1 VPPTPPL
8 PPASQPPLLLPF
20 FPPSEDL
27 CVNIRGR
34 RYGGPEQYVQV
45 AIFLLPFFARY
56 ISSHCW
62 IRADFFWMLVSA
74 LYYIWIYYSMIFRT
88 ILGSKVRGH
97 SGRGKSAQDFTGIQK
112 ENFKMRA
119 SRERIWRVNYPN
131 YFLSKSYSLFYI
143 VPQLLCTSFLFPDF
157 FDLILLWWLTNI

>member
-1 VPPTPPL
+1 MFTVVQDPLPVLQSSEETTTTTETSSTSGSPSTVPPTPPL

-45 AIFLLPFFARY
+45 TIFLLPFFARY

-74 LYYIWIYYSMIFRT
+74 LHGSLKIISHLDLLFDDISYYIRQQSRRAQRTRKKRARLYRYS
-88 ILGSKVRGH
+88 K
-97 SGRGKSAQDFTGIQK
+97 
-112 ENFKMRA
+112 
-119 SRERIWRVNYPN
+119 RE
-131 YFLSKSYSLFYI
+131 L
-143 VPQLLCTSFLFPDF
+143 
-157 FDLILLWWLTNI
+157 